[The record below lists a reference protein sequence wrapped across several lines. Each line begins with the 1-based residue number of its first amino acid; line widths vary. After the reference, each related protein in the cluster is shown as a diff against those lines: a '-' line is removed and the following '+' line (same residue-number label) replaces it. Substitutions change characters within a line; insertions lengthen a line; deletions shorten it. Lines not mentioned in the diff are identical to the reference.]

1 MSEKSICRI
10 GVFYDGSY
18 FNYAQRYF
26 YHKRKLGWLDL
37 RQFHT
42 LIENYV
48 RVTEQGYNNYKVV
61 YAAWFQGIF
70 HAGQATE
77 QQLRFDRNLHHDLLH
92 AGIEPKYLPM
102 SQSGSTEK
110 GADVALAI
118 DAIQIGSEGK
128 MDVAALVS
136 GDGDLVPLARALMKQ
151 GIRVMAVYFQY
162 DDGEHKSFINERLLA
177 VCNYEVNVNELE
189 KDKDFKTAFRSLF
202 RKPESVPAP

>member
-10 GVFYDGSY
+10 GIFYDGSY

-26 YHKRKLGWLDL
+26 YRQRKLGWLDL

-42 LIENYV
+42 LVENYV
-48 RVTEQGYNNYKVV
+48 RITEQGYNNYKVV

-70 HAGQATE
+70 HAAKASE

-118 DAIQIGSEGK
+118 DAIQVGLEGK
-128 MDVAALVS
+128 IDVAALVS
-136 GDGDLVPLARALMKQ
+136 GDGDLVPLARALMKH
-151 GIRVMAVYFQY
+151 GIRAMAVYFQY
-162 DDGEHKSFINERLLA
+162 EEGEHKSFINERLLA
-177 VCNYEVNVNELE
+177 VCNYAVNVNDLE

-202 RKPESVPAP
+202 RKAEGVPVP